1 MFDIDRKQ
9 KRSLGRAL
17 SRNGIKLTL
26 WLHKALWK
34 DSAYGTAVFKTEDL
48 ETKSEVSFIY
58 PYHSMKKN
66 GYLCNLPQ
74 LQTPV
79 SYTHLT
85 VPTNREV

>member
-66 GYLCNLPQ
+66 GYLCNLSHTLLHVP
-74 LQTPV
+74 
-79 SYTHLT
+79 SSFSEYTTIVCL
-85 VPTNREV
+85 